1 MPTPASRAIDSSDT
15 GRPSAAANAAVAT
28 SSNFSRFRRASDR
41 TLPAKAEAPPFL
53 LPSNKRRVLRI
64 PPVSH
69 ARGSTMTDKPH
80 PGGPGG
86 SSSIGTNPV
95 ARVGY
100 GAMQLFEA
108 SFDDAVAVLRR
119 AVELGVNHIDTASFY
134 GPGEVNRRIREA
146 LAPYPDDLVIVSKVG
161 ARYTGDQPV
170 PLAAAQ
176 RPAELRA
183 AVEDDLRQLG
193 LDQIPV
199 VNLRRLDLG
208 PGLAAEGDQIV
219 DVDDQLAEMIALRDE
234 GKIGAI
240 GVSSVPLDVLRRA
253 LPAGIACVQ
262 NAYSLLDRSQE
273 EMLDVSRTENIAWV
287 PYFPLGSAFPGF
299 PKVAD
304 NPVVVDIA
312 GEIGATPS
320 QVGLAWLLA
329 HAPNTLLI
337 PGTRSIAH
345 LEENLGAGDVALS
358 AEAIGRL
365 DAVTA
370 PGADAIGH
378 GIERF
383 IEQS

>member
-1 MPTPASRAIDSSDT
+1 
-15 GRPSAAANAAVAT
+15 
-28 SSNFSRFRRASDR
+28 
-41 TLPAKAEAPPFL
+41 
-53 LPSNKRRVLRI
+53 
-64 PPVSH
+64 
-69 ARGSTMTDKPH
+69 MTDKSH
-80 PGGPGG
+80 PGGIG
-86 SSSIGTNPV
+86 SIGATTV

-108 SFDDAVAVLRR
+108 ASPADAAAVLRR
-119 AVELGVNHIDTASFY
+119 ADELGVNHIDTASFY

-161 ARYTGDQPV
+161 ARYTGEHPI

-176 RPAELRA
+176 KPAELRA
-183 AVEDDLRQLG
+183 AVEDDLSQLG
-193 LDQIPV
+193 LERIPV

-253 LPAGIACVQ
+253 LPAGVACVQ

-273 EMLDVSRTENIAWV
+273 EMLDVCAAEGIAWV
-287 PYFPLGSAFPGF
+287 PYFPLGSSFPGF

-304 NPVVVDIA
+304 NEVVRAIA
-312 GEIGATPS
+312 HELGVWPA

-329 HAPNTLLI
+329 HASNTLLI

-345 LEENLGAGDVALS
+345 LEENLGAGEVALT
-358 AEAIGRL
+358 AEAIARI
-365 DAVTA
+365 DAVTT
-370 PGADAIGH
+370 PGAEPH
-378 GIERF
+378 PQGIEGF
-383 IEQS
+383 VEQR

>member
-1 MPTPASRAIDSSDT
+1 
-15 GRPSAAANAAVAT
+15 
-28 SSNFSRFRRASDR
+28 
-41 TLPAKAEAPPFL
+41 
-53 LPSNKRRVLRI
+53 
-64 PPVSH
+64 
-69 ARGSTMTDKPH
+69 
-80 PGGPGG
+80 
-86 SSSIGTNPV
+86 
-95 ARVGY
+95 
-100 GAMQLFEA
+100 MQLFEA
-108 SFDDAVAVLRR
+108 SFEDAVAVLRR

-234 GKIGAI
+234 GKIGGI

-273 EMLDVSRTENIAWV
+273 EMLDVCRTENIAWV
-287 PYFPLGSAFPGF
+287 PFFPLGSSFPGF

-304 NPVVVDIA
+304 NEVVHEIA
-312 GEIGATPS
+312 RELGVISA

-345 LEENLGAGDVALS
+345 LEENLGAGDVVLS
-358 AEAIGRL
+358 AEAIARL

-383 IEQS
+383 IERS

>member
-1 MPTPASRAIDSSDT
+1 
-15 GRPSAAANAAVAT
+15 
-28 SSNFSRFRRASDR
+28 
-41 TLPAKAEAPPFL
+41 
-53 LPSNKRRVLRI
+53 
-64 PPVSH
+64 
-69 ARGSTMTDKPH
+69 MTDKPA

-86 SSSIGTNPV
+86 LASIGTNTV

-100 GAMQLFEA
+100 GAMQLFETSA
-108 SFDDAVAVLRR
+108 DDAAAVLRR

-134 GPGEVNRRIREA
+134 GPGEVNRRIRAA
-146 LAPYPDDLVIVSKVG
+146 LSPYPDDLVIVSKVG
-161 ARYTGDQPV
+161 ARYTGEEPV

-193 LDQIPV
+193 IERIPV

-240 GVSSVPLDVLRRA
+240 GVSSVPLDVLQLA
-253 LPAGIACVQ
+253 LPAGIVCVQ

-273 EMLDVSRTENIAWV
+273 EMVDVCTTQGIAWV

-304 NPVVVDIA
+304 HPVVLDIA
-312 GEIGATPS
+312 GDLGVSPS

-345 LEENLGAGDVALS
+345 LEENLGAGEVALT
-358 AEAIGRL
+358 AEAIARL
-365 DAVTA
+365 DAVTT
-370 PGADAIGH
+370 PGAEPHPH
-378 GIERF
+378 GIEGFLERD
-383 IEQS
+383 

>member
-1 MPTPASRAIDSSDT
+1 
-15 GRPSAAANAAVAT
+15 
-28 SSNFSRFRRASDR
+28 
-41 TLPAKAEAPPFL
+41 
-53 LPSNKRRVLRI
+53 
-64 PPVSH
+64 
-69 ARGSTMTDKPH
+69 MTDKPA
-80 PGGPGG
+80 PGGVG
-86 SSSIGTNPV
+86 SIGTHPV

-134 GPGEVNRRIREA
+134 GPGEVNRRIRDA
-146 LAPYPDDLVIVSKVG
+146 LAPYPGDLVIVSKVG
-161 ARYTGDQPV
+161 ARYTGEEPV
-170 PLAAAQ
+170 PLGAAQ

-193 LDQIPV
+193 LDCIPV

-273 EMLDVSRTENIAWV
+273 EMLDVCTAEGIAWV

-304 NPVVVDIA
+304 NAVVVDIA
-312 GEIGATPS
+312 AELGATPS

-358 AEAIGRL
+358 ADAIARL

-370 PGADAIGH
+370 PGAGAIAH
-378 GIERF
+378 GIDRF

>member
-1 MPTPASRAIDSSDT
+1 MA
-15 GRPSAAANAAVAT
+15 
-28 SSNFSRFRRASDR
+28 
-41 TLPAKAEAPPFL
+41 
-53 LPSNKRRVLRI
+53 
-64 PPVSH
+64 
-69 ARGSTMTDKPH
+69 DKPS

-86 SSSIGTNPV
+86 SSSIGTNAV

-108 SFDDAVAVLRR
+108 SFEDAVAVLRR

-234 GKIGAI
+234 GKIGGI

-273 EMLDVSRTENIAWV
+273 EMLDVCRTENIAWV
-287 PYFPLGSAFPGF
+287 PFFPLGSSFPGF

-304 NPVVVDIA
+304 NEVVREIA
-312 GEIGATPS
+312 RELGVIPA

-345 LEENLGAGDVALS
+345 LEENLGAGDVVLS
-358 AEAIGRL
+358 AEAIARL